1 MRPNRKQS
9 FRPRPVPDK
18 MRNYLDL
25 RITGDYFERD
35 EHLSKLLELHHKGKN
50 PLWICCEP
58 GGGGTT
64 FAKELAWSITKRLR
78 GEVMHRLPDKTFLLP
93 FHGSIF
99 NTICD
104 FHIPGYVLRPDDVWT
119 TSEDQ
124 LKKQMYCDKL
134 QLLQAY
140 LPENSVLIVDG
151 VEDVFSFELDS
162 KYADLMALGTVIVVS
177 YDTQTEPDW
186 VINQLPDVY
195 RHNSEKELRILNDN
209 ERIILQNASL
219 LPVTGMS
226 MLVFLR
232 AQGAE
237 NKGAVLNLINE
248 GVLEESGSAGI
259 MPSNLAYSG
268 SDEDY
273 WFFLEHL
280 KKHANSTTL
289 SVKVYD
295 QIAHCYKNAAHILR
309 DVDGKV
315 ALTAGELF
323 RNRGDLLE
331 AFPMYELYLEKQERL
346 EPKDYVSLANA
357 LYEVGCI
364 NVFKA
369 ITSKDAQ
376 KEKYF
381 ETGKTMLLRALTY
394 QEKFLDHGSRELAH
408 TRITLAQLY
417 YETLDFEKADAMCD
431 LAIKEQLTALSPDHY
446 DLGVTYLNAA
456 ILYRGHFAERKRRRE
471 YAEKALEILGQHGP
485 KDKIL
490 ADVYCVLQGCLPV
503 YDYDKRIKYER
514 MALEIYEK
522 LYPNHKWWIYT
533 SRYFLAYLEGKR
545 GNTTGQIQNLNAA
558 LQILLEMLPPEQPL
572 ITNLNDELKRME
584 NSQV

>member
-1 MRPNRKQS
+1 MRSNRKQS
-9 FRPRPVPDK
+9 FRPRPVPDE

-35 EHLSKLLELHHKGKN
+35 ENLSKLLELHHKGKN

-78 GEVMHRLPDKTFLLP
+78 GEIMHRLPDKIFLLP

-104 FHIPGYVLRPDDVWT
+104 FHIPGYVLRPDDIWT
-119 TSEDQ
+119 ASEDQ
-124 LKKQMYCDKL
+124 LKKQMYRDKL

-151 VEDVFSFELDS
+151 VEEVFSFELDS
-162 KYADLMALGTVIVVS
+162 KYADLIALGTVIVVS

-186 VINQLPDVY
+186 VIAPLPDVY
-195 RHNSEKELRILNDN
+195 FHNSEKELRILNDN

-226 MLVFLR
+226 MQVFLR

-237 NKGAVLNLINE
+237 NKEAVLNLINE
-248 GVLEESGSAGI
+248 GLLGESGSADI
-259 MPSNLAYSG
+259 MPSNMMAYYG

-273 WFFLEHL
+273 RFFLEYL
-280 KKHANSTTL
+280 KKRANSATI
-289 SVKVYD
+289 SAKGYD
-295 QIAHCYKNAAHILR
+295 QNAHCYRNAAHILR
-309 DVDGKV
+309 DTDGTV
-315 ALTAGELF
+315 ALFAGELF

-331 AFPMYELYLEKQERL
+331 AIPMYELYLEKQEKL
-346 EPKDYVSLANA
+346 EPKDYASLANA

-369 ITSKDAQ
+369 ITSKDTQ

-381 ETGKTMLLRALTY
+381 ETGKAMLLRALAY
-394 QEKFLDHGSRELAH
+394 QEKFLDRGSRELAH

-417 YETLDFEKADAMCD
+417 YETLDVEKADAMCE
-431 LAIKEQLTALSPDHY
+431 LAIKEQMAVLPPDHY
-446 DLGVTYLNAA
+446 DLGVTYLESAM
-456 ILYRGHFAERKRRRE
+456 LYRGHFAERKRRQA
-471 YAEKALEILGQHGP
+471 YAEKALAILEQHGP
-485 KDKIL
+485 KDKNL
-490 ADVYCVLQGCLPV
+490 ADIYGVLQGCLPV
-503 YDYDKRIKYER
+503 YEYEERIKYER
-514 MALEIYEK
+514 MALEIYGK
-522 LYPNHKWWIYT
+522 YYPNHKWWIYT
-533 SRYFLAYLEGKR
+533 SRYFLAHLEGKR
-545 GNTTGQIQNLNAA
+545 GNTTGQIQDLNAA
-558 LQILLEMLPPEQPL
+558 LQMLLEMLPPEHPL
-572 ITNLNDELKRME
+572 ITNLNDELERVGK
-584 NSQV
+584 